1 MSNEN
6 QYLKIIDK
14 KALEFKPDDDEIDRD
29 YVKTGWEAYQLKRR
43 YDINLIE
50 QVEFEED
57 DEDYLILAM
66 QPYDTVM
73 NVAYGQLLT
82 HLPTKFRTR
91 RSDII
96 LSSSLSITLIPSDPK
111 FKKKDLALLKKDDSK
126 DIDEIVEWSNLR
138 HKYRATQV

>member
-14 KALEFKPDDDEIDRD
+14 RALEFKPDDDDIDHD

-66 QPYDTVM
+66 
-73 NVAYGQLLT
+73 
-82 HLPTKFRTR
+82 
-91 RSDII
+91 
-96 LSSSLSITLIPSDPK
+96 
-111 FKKKDLALLKKDDSK
+111 
-126 DIDEIVEWSNLR
+126 
-138 HKYRATQV
+138 